1 MKEEKE
7 NEVALR
13 GASTTVDSDYIDW
26 KTLAEENAAVVCTV
40 KEILPPKDYGNGEV
54 AAVRARVIILTGAQ
68 AGTVYEDE
76 RILKAGIR
84 NKLTEVGDDVVGR
97 LDVYGT
103 RKAVGLQAEHDGDVA
118 LAERA
123 LAKFGGGGTV
133 PAQNNGKKADRPA
146 EEEPPF

>member
-1 MKEEKE
+1 M
-7 NEVALR
+7 ALR

-26 KTLAEENAAVVCTV
+26 AGLAAENAAVVCTV
-40 KEILPPKDYGNGEV
+40 KAVEAPKDYGNGEV
-54 AAVRARVIILTGAQ
+54 AAVRARVIVLTGKQ

-84 NKLTEVGDDVVGR
+84 NKLQTVGDDVVGR

-103 RKAVGLQAEHDGDVA
+103 RRAVGLQAEHEGDIA

-123 LAKFGGGGTV
+123 LKKFGAV
-133 PAQNNGKKADRPA
+133 PEQRSASNGSAKAAKPTDDSGDD
-146 EEEPPF
+146 EPPF

>member
-1 MKEEKE
+1 M
-7 NEVALR
+7 ALK

-26 KTLAEENAAVVCTV
+26 SGLAAENAAVVCTV

-54 AAVRARVIILTGAQ
+54 AAVRARVIVLTGAQ

-84 NKLTEVGDDVVGR
+84 NKLQEVGDDVVGR

-103 RKAVGLQAEHDGDVA
+103 RKAVGLQAEHDGDLD
-118 LAERA
+118 LAKRA
-123 LAKFGGGGTV
+123 LAKFGGGATV
-133 PAQNNGKKADRPA
+133 PAQNSGPADDT
-146 EEEPPF
+146 EPPF

>member
-1 MKEEKE
+1 M
-7 NEVALR
+7 ALR

-26 KTLAEENAAVVCTV
+26 AALAAENAAVVCTV

-54 AAVRARVIILTGAQ
+54 AAVRARVIVLTGAL
-68 AGTVYEDE
+68 AGTVYPDE

-84 NKLTEVGDDVVGR
+84 NKLQEVGDDVVGR

-103 RKAVGLQAEHDGDVA
+103 RKAVGLQAEHVGDVE
-118 LAERA
+118 LAQAA
-123 LAKFGGGGTV
+123 LAKFSGASV
-133 PAQNNGKKADRPA
+133 PAQGGGKKD